1 MKNKKKVILI
11 SCICAVV
18 VIAMAAGAVVLMNRS
33 GKVADEQK
41 APEATQAPVVTATP
55 EPTKDPHEGMVRSNL
70 TGEYITE
77 KVAEKRPYAVI
88 INNIEYANANQQG
101 TSQIDVLY
109 EALAEGGITRMLGVI
124 QDVDKIKKLGSVRS
138 ARHYFVSFASEWDAI
153 FCHFGQ
159 TKYAISK
166 IEELGINNLSGLSA
180 VGPVVY
186 ARDYSYK
193 APHNVF
199 TTGKK

>member
-18 VIAMAAGAVVLMNRS
+18 VIAMAAGAAVLMNRS

-101 TSQIDVLY
+101 TSQIDVPDGHG
-109 EALAEGGITRMLGVI
+109 APPWSCR
-124 QDVDKIKKLGSVRS
+124 
-138 ARHYFVSFASEWDAI
+138 
-153 FCHFGQ
+153 
-159 TKYAISK
+159 
-166 IEELGINNLSGLSA
+166 
-180 VGPVVY
+180 
-186 ARDYSYK
+186 K
-193 APHNVF
+193 AP
-199 TTGKK
+199 

>member
-77 KVAEKRPYAVI
+77 KWQKNGHMRLLSTILSMPMPISRELHRSMYC
-88 INNIEYANANQQG
+88 
-101 TSQIDVLY
+101 
-109 EALAEGGITRMLGVI
+109 M
-124 QDVDKIKKLGSVRS
+124 KLLQKV
-138 ARHYFVSFASEWDAI
+138 
-153 FCHFGQ
+153 
-159 TKYAISK
+159 
-166 IEELGINNLSGLSA
+166 ELRECL
-180 VGPVVY
+180 V
-186 ARDYSYK
+186 
-193 APHNVF
+193 
-199 TTGKK
+199 

>member
-124 QDVDKIKKLGSVRS
+124 QDVDKIKKLRI
-138 ARHYFVSFASEWDAI
+138 RTKRQTL
-153 FCHFGQ
+153 FCQLCQRVGCHILPFR
-159 TKYAISK
+159 TDK
-166 IEELGINNLSGLSA
+166 ICDFQD
-180 VGPVVY
+180 
-186 ARDYSYK
+186 RR
-193 APHNVF
+193 
-199 TTGKK
+199 TGN

>member
-70 TGEYITE
+70 TGEYITG
-77 KVAEKRPYAVI
+77 KSGRKTAICGY
-88 INNIEYANANQQG
+88 YQQ
-101 TSQIDVLY
+101 Y
-109 EALAEGGITRMLGVI
+109 
-124 QDVDKIKKLGSVRS
+124 
-138 ARHYFVSFASEWDAI
+138 
-153 FCHFGQ
+153 
-159 TKYAISK
+159 
-166 IEELGINNLSGLSA
+166 
-180 VGPVVY
+180 
-186 ARDYSYK
+186 
-193 APHNVF
+193 
-199 TTGKK
+199 